1 MNNYAPDSLNSVIQQ
16 LTSDG
21 TFAENIA
28 YLRKT
33 EPKEGEFLEFPPEIH
48 PFLRESLISKGIN
61 FPLFASRRGF
71 CFIVEKP

>member
-48 PFLRESLISKGIN
+48 PFSARITDIKGDQ